1 MDREGDL
8 MGSHKVGTAI
18 ATGLAT
24 SSGSSFRSLKF
35 KISLLGPFDHYNRI
49 ILNHTCQFMLPTTEQ
64 SSIGVTISGDS
75 LMKIYPNENFQ
86 ETKIYFNYT
95 LWNISCKRDYR
106 DLRPLYYKA
115 SEGIII
121 PLTYDTISQLP
132 DYFFE
137 IQDRSAYITIIFLF
151 MCPSNQITPILEM
164 MDDFFSEQKIAY
176 EWRQIMSPKECI
188 DIVADKFYEKSIS
201 KVKRDYY
208 CLDFIDPALLGIDD
222 SLFLLSD

>member
-1 MDREGDL
+1 
-8 MGSHKVGTAI
+8 
-18 ATGLAT
+18 
-24 SSGSSFRSLKF
+24 
-35 KISLLGPFDHYNRI
+35 
-49 ILNHTCQFMLPTTEQ
+49 MLPTTEQ

-137 IQDRSAYITIIFLF
+137 IQR
-151 MCPSNQITPILEM
+151 
-164 MDDFFSEQKIAY
+164 
-176 EWRQIMSPKECI
+176 
-188 DIVADKFYEKSIS
+188 SIS
-201 KVKRDYY
+201 VYY
-208 CLDFIDPALLGIDD
+208 YNFPFYVSFQSNHSYIRNDG
-222 SLFLLSD
+222 